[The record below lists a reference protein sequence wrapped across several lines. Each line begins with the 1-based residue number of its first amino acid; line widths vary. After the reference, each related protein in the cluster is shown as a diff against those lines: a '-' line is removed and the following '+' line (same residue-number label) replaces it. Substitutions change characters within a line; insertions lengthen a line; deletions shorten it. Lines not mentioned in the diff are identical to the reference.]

1 MQCNSLRLAQE
12 KVVIILLQPVSRTG
26 EEEVSKRSFKS
37 KTCFYHPPALQ
48 GFLQLP
54 KVPDLFVKVQSDVH
68 FFCRKMFDMKLTE
81 MLALFPT
88 FPRLD
93 WKTVHYVI
101 IYHLKTL

>member
-1 MQCNSLRLAQE
+1 MQCNPLRLAQ
-12 KVVIILLQPVSRTG
+12 KNVVIILLQPVSRTG

-37 KTCFYHPPALQ
+37 KICFYHLPELP

-68 FFCRKMFDMKLTE
+68 FFCRKIFDMKLTE
-81 MLALFPT
+81 MLALFPA
-88 FPRLD
+88 FSRLD
-93 WKTVHYVI
+93 WKKVPYMI